1 MKMLTPGQVRWAAS
15 HDWFI
20 SDCGDGTIMIRDG
33 WTLNGVYD
41 CQIIRHTGS
50 FKALRDWAGY

>member
-1 MKMLTPGQVRWAAS
+1 MLTAQQICWAAS

-20 SDCGDGTIMIRDG
+20 RDNGDGTITVNDAWTQDG
-33 WTLNGVYD
+33 VLHQQTV
-41 CQIIRHTGS
+41 RHTGS